1 MFNGHTKEVYLS
13 IEGPVF
19 ADHVN
24 NRDAYSIIASRAK
37 FRNWLIHDIE
47 VNWGYTF
54 DKYEILPDG
63 RVKVHFENGASV
75 EGDILI
81 GADGSP
87 SKGILF
93 FLCRVSRKCVLTPTS
108 IQFAH
113 NSSPPLSMRTSP
125 PASCLYRWS
134 CSLPFP

>member
-13 IEGPVF
+13 CEGSVF
-19 ADHVN
+19 ADKVN
-24 NRDAYSIIASRAK
+24 KRDAYSISVSRAK

-47 VNWGYTF
+47 VNWNHTF

-63 RVKVHFENGASV
+63 RVKVYFANGASV

-81 GADGSP
+81 GADGSQ

-93 FLCRVSRKCVLTPTS
+93 FSLCE
-108 IQFAH
+108 
-113 NSSPPLSMRTSP
+113 
-125 PASCLYRWS
+125 
-134 CSLPFP
+134 